1 MVSSDI
7 GAIRLR
13 GIADEMR
20 SSYLDYAM
28 SVIVSRALPDVRD
41 GLKPVQR
48 RILYAMHDQGMRPT
62 SSYKKSAR
70 LVGEVLGKYHP
81 HGDSPVYDA
90 QVRMAQPFS
99 LRYRLVDGQGNF
111 GSVDGDPPAAMRYTE
126 CRLQAITEMV
136 LGDIDRETVDWADNF
151 DASLKEP
158 TILPARLPNLLVNG
172 ASGIAVGMATN
183 IPPHNLSE
191 MCDAIAHLISNP
203 DATVDDLMQF
213 VKGPDFPTGAHIWG
227 MEGIRNA
234 CATGRGRV
242 IVQAHHE
249 IEDVGRQER
258 KRLVFTEIPYQVNKA
273 NLVARI
279 ADLIK
284 QRKLDGASEV
294 RDESDRKGMRI
305 VIELRRSAAPAVIL
319 NNLYRHTPLRT
330 SFSVNMVALVNDIP
344 RVVTLKS
351 ALRHYIE
358 FREEIVR
365 RRAEFELRKAL
376 ARVHVLE
383 GLKIAIDN
391 LDRVITI
398 IRGSAD
404 VETARI
410 NLMAEFVLSEIQAQ
424 AILDMQLRRLAA
436 LEREKIENEYRSLV
450 ALIAE
455 LEALLASPEKVLQ
468 VIRMETLELKRK
480 YGDER
485 RTVIHP
491 EELGEWRREDTE
503 PHLEVV
509 ITLSQNGYLKRVLS
523 STYRAQHRGGKGVRG
538 QRMTREDDVT
548 PHLQV
553 ADTHDTLLFFTN
565 RGRVF
570 SSRVFE
576 LAAEQS
582 RNARGTPVQNLINI
596 GPREHVQAILAA
608 HSLLEDTYLVLSTRQ
623 GQIKRMHLPLLR
635 NINRG
640 GLNSFNMKPGD
651 ELVAVNL
658 ARADQDIVLVTS
670 KGMSIRFRSTQV
682 TPRQRA
688 AGGVKGI
695 ALEKGDKIVAM
706 DVVDDEGSLLIVG
719 RNGYGKLSLMRHY
732 RLQSRGGMGII
743 TLKVTSRTGNVAAAT
758 VVSEEVRTD
767 SEGKLFLL
775 TDKAQVLRTN
785 LSEIRST
792 GRIAQGV
799 KIVVPE
805 EGDHISAIRVVE
817 GQRKAEREIDPRS
830 LDGDLHKNNGEDQVG
845 AELRNGD
852 SEGQPAQVL
861 ESDSDTPGIDPGDR

>member
-1 MVSSDI
+1 MVNSDI
-7 GAIRLR
+7 GVIRPR

-20 SSYLDYAM
+20 TSYLDYAM

-81 HGDSPVYDA
+81 HGDAPVYDA
-90 QVRMAQPFS
+90 LVRMAQPFS
-99 LRYRLVDGQGNF
+99 LRYKLVDGQGNF

-126 CRLQAITEMV
+126 CRLDSITEMA
-136 LGDIDRETVDWADNF
+136 LGDIDRETVDWNDNF

-158 TILPARLPNLLVNG
+158 VILPARLPNLLVNG

-191 MCDAIAHLISNP
+191 MCDAIVHLIEHP
-203 DATVDDLMQF
+203 EATVDDLMVF

-227 MEGIRNA
+227 IEGIRNA

-242 IVQAHHE
+242 MVQAHHE
-249 IEDVGRQER
+249 IEDVGRNDR

-284 QRKLDGASEV
+284 QRKLDGVSEV
-294 RDESDRKGMRI
+294 RDESDRNGMRV
-305 VIELRRSAAPAVIL
+305 VIELRRSAAPAVVL

-351 ALRHYIE
+351 ALRHYLE

-365 RRAEFELRKAL
+365 RRAEFDLRKAR

-383 GLKIAIDN
+383 GLKVAIDN
-391 LDRVITI
+391 LDRVIAI
-398 IRGSAD
+398 IRGSED
-404 VETARI
+404 VERARL
-410 NLMAEFVLSEIQAQ
+410 NLMSEFSLSEIQAQ

-436 LEREKIENEYRSLV
+436 LEREKIETEYRELLE
-450 ALIAE
+450 LIAR
-455 LEALLASPEKVLQ
+455 LEDLLASPAKVFG
-468 VIRMETLELKRK
+468 VIRKETLELKRK

-485 RTVIHP
+485 RTVIHS

-523 STYRAQHRGGKGVRG
+523 STYRSQHRGGKGVRG
-538 QRMTREDDVT
+538 QRMTRDDDAT

-553 ADTHDTLLFFTN
+553 ADTHDTLLFFTD

-570 SSRVFE
+570 STRVFE

-582 RNARGTPVQNLINI
+582 RNSRGTPVQNLINI
-596 GPREHVQAILAA
+596 EPRESVQAILSV
-608 HSLLEDTYLVLSTRQ
+608 HSLLEDVYLLLATRR

-640 GLNSFNMKPGD
+640 GLNAFSMKSGD

-658 ARADQDIVLVTS
+658 AREDQDVVMFTRQ
-670 KGMSIRFRSTQV
+670 GMSIRFRSSQV
-682 TPRQRA
+682 TARQRA

-695 ALEKGDKIVAM
+695 TLESEDEVVGM
-706 DVVDDEGSLLIVG
+706 DTADAEDWLLVVG
-719 RNGYGKLSLMRHY
+719 RNGNGKLSQIRHY
-732 RLQSRGGMGII
+732 RQQSRGGRGVI
-743 TLKVTSRTGNVAAAT
+743 TLKITSKTGNVAAAT
-758 VVSEEVRTD
+758 VVTNEMRSD
-767 SEGKLFLL
+767 SEGKLFVL
-775 TDKAQVLRTN
+775 TDRAQVLRTN

-792 GRIAQGV
+792 GRNAQGV

-805 EGDHISAIRVVE
+805 EGDYISAIRVIE
-817 GQRKAEREIDPRS
+817 RQREAEPQV
-830 LDGDLHKNNGEDQVG
+830 DLEALINGNG
-845 AELRNGD
+845 RNG
-852 SEGQPAQVL
+852 SG
-861 ESDSDTPGIDPGDR
+861 GKGDAEEVRS